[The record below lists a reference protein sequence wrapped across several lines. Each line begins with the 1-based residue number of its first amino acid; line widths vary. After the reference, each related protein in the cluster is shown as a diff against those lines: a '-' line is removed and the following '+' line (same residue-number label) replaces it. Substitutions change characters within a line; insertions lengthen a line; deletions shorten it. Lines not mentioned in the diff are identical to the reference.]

1 MNKAQKRLLALVTII
16 VVLGLGLFVAKDA
29 VRWGVDVVSGREFL
43 GDGHGTTLVT
53 ILPGDTG
60 EDVAKALVK
69 TGVTA
74 SYSATYREI
83 LRTNASFY
91 PGQYELSLGMAS
103 GAAVQRILSGD
114 SRLEKKVLIKEG
126 WRATQIFAALSK
138 TYGVPL
144 ADFKAVKPSALDLP
158 NSALN
163 LDGYLFPATYSFT
176 PGQSALSIL
185 KAMHE
190 RMQIELQKLGVSQAQ
205 EHDVLTL
212 AALVQREGR
221 SASDFAKMAR
231 VFINRIDAGMHLQSD
246 ATVSY
251 GANSATVATTAEQR
265 ADDNPWN
272 TYLHAGLPAGPISAP
287 GSAAI
292 SAALN
297 PAAGDWLYFCTIN
310 LETGE
315 TEFNATYSGHLRSVA
330 KWQTWMAEHPGWK

>member
-1 MNKAQKRLLALVTII
+1 
-16 VVLGLGLFVAKDA
+16 
-29 VRWGVDVVSGREFL
+29 
-43 GDGHGTTLVT
+43 
-53 ILPGDTG
+53 
-60 EDVAKALVK
+60 
-69 TGVTA
+69 
-74 SYSATYREI
+74 
-83 LRTNASFY
+83 
-91 PGQYELSLGMAS
+91 
-103 GAAVQRILSGD
+103 
-114 SRLEKKVLIKEG
+114 
-126 WRATQIFAALSK
+126 
-138 TYGVPL
+138 
-144 ADFKAVKPSALDLP
+144 
-158 NSALN
+158 
-163 LDGYLFPATYSFT
+163 
-176 PGQSALSIL
+176 
-185 KAMHE
+185 
-190 RMQIELQKLGVSQAQ
+190 MQIELHKLGVSQAQ

-315 TEFNATYSGHLRSVA
+315 TEFNATYFGHLRSVA